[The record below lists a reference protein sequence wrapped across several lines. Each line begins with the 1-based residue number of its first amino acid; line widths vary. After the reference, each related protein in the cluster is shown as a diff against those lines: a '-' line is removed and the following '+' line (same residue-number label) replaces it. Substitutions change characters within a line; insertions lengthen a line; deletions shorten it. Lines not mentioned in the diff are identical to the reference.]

1 MGLFKKLFGKKI
13 EASNNFHLLE
23 DKTSEAINAT
33 IAYNRYGAYCV
44 PLSTQ
49 HRTLNQ
55 KILGGE
61 VFEPDTIAYIRNNA
75 GNGDVIHAGTF
86 FGDFLPGIS
95 SGINGSA
102 KVWAFEP
109 NPESYACARI
119 TMLLNHIENVELQPF
134 GLGER
139 SSTSWLQTQNNKGV
153 SLGGSSSI
161 TSERSSKNLYKEIG
175 LVAIDDVIP
184 ADRQIS
190 ILQLDVEG
198 YEEDALKGA
207 LKTIKRCLPT
217 LILET
222 DKGICSTKWFAD
234 NILSLGYEIG
244 EKIHYN
250 RVIHPPSP

>member
-1 MGLFKKLFGKKI
+1 MGLFKKIFGKKI
-13 EASNNFHLLE
+13 QASNNFHLLDE
-23 DKTSEAINAT
+23 KNSDAINAS

-55 KILGGE
+55 KILAGE
-61 VFEPDTIAYIRNNA
+61 VFEPDTIAYIRENA
-75 GNGDVIHAGTF
+75 GDGDVIHAGTF

-95 SGINGSA
+95 AGIKESA
-102 KVWAFEP
+102 RIWAFEP
-109 NPESYACARI
+109 NPESFACARI
-119 TMLLNHIENVELQPF
+119 TMLLNHIENVELLPY
-134 GLGER
+134 GLGEK
-139 SSTSWLQTQNNKGV
+139 SSTAWLQTKNSKGV
-153 SLGGSSSI
+153 SLGGSSSVNA
-161 TSERSSKNLYKEIG
+161 EKSSKDKYREIQ

-184 ADRQIS
+184 EDRQIS

-198 YEEDALKGA
+198 FEEEALKGA

-234 NILSLGYEIG
+234 NILSLGYAIG

-250 RVIHPPSP
+250 RVVHPPLS